1 MNWVKMIV
9 GLGTDIVSIERI
21 AEVWNKNGDAFSL
34 RICRE
39 DERSYLE
46 KGKDKVLR
54 LAKVWAAKEAAV
66 KALGTGFSQGITF
79 NDIALRHN
87 AVGRPELEFFGGALE
102 RLRQLTRGGSPNVFI
117 SLSDDKPFAQ
127 AVVIIEKM

>member
-1 MNWVKMIV
+1 MIV

-79 NDIALRHN
+79 NDIALSHN